1 MKRILL
7 NTIKRNSPDYK
18 KYYAL
23 VDDEDYGRVSQYN
36 WHVWES
42 KQGTLYAITNIKVKL
57 RYKSLK
63 MHKFLTGFKQTD
75 HINGDGLD
83 NRLENLRLLCPNC
96 HSQTETFCGR
106 KNRKNR
112 KKQKIY
118 LCPDCSVIYG
128 GKGKRCRRCANK
140 NIPHRPKIIWPSKD
154 ELEKLAMEKP
164 MVKIAQELGIGGT
177 CLRKKI

>member
-83 NRLENLRLLCPNC
+83 NQKGNLREANS
-96 HSQTETFCGR
+96 SQNNWN
-106 KNRKNR
+106 K
-112 KKQKIY
+112 
-118 LCPDCSVIYG
+118 DV
-128 GKGKRCRRCANK
+128 NK
-140 NIPHRPKIIWPSKD
+140 NNTSGLKGVYWNKQRSNWKAQIGYKGQRINLGVYKDKVVAGIIYDINAIALHGEFAKTNFGNPAVSQAGKIQ
-154 ELEKLAMEKP
+154 A
-164 MVKIAQELGIGGT
+164 VA
-177 CLRKKI
+177 

>member
-83 NRLENLRLLCPNC
+83 NQKGNLREANS
-96 HSQTETFCGR
+96 SQ
-106 KNRKNR
+106 NN
-112 KKQKIY
+112 
-118 LCPDCSVIYG
+118 
-128 GKGKRCRRCANK
+128 
-140 NIPHRPKIIWPSKD
+140 
-154 ELEKLAMEKP
+154 
-164 MVKIAQELGIGGT
+164 
-177 CLRKKI
+177 